1 MPLIESYNNPQQFL
15 VILDPMNADSKI
27 VGRYAPSPTGD
38 LHLGNLRT
46 ALLAWLY
53 TRARGGKF
61 ILRMED
67 IDQPR
72 VIAGSADQ
80 ILRDLEWLGLDWDG
94 PVVFQSQ
101 RHKLYQDALDR
112 LSELE
117 LTYPCFCS
125 RKDIQQAI
133 ANSKSSSTEY
143 PGTCA
148 SLSAEQI
155 TLRELK
161 KTPSIRLRVTPEL
174 NETMGDFVVRRADNL
189 FAYQLA
195 VTVDDLEQGVTEV
208 LRGVDLL
215 DSTPKQQFLASALSA
230 SHVDINYLHVPLM
243 LEPSGNKMS
252 KRDGSYSAQEWKSEG
267 KSAEHLLGYL
277 AHSIGLTPS
286 RSSVSI
292 NELLIG
298 FNDKNLLNS
307 LDIS

>member
-1 MPLIESYNNPQQFL
+1 
-15 VILDPMNADSKI
+15 MNADSKIVGRQI

-61 ILRMED
+61 IVRMED

-72 VIAGSADQ
+72 VVAGSADQ

-101 RHKLYQDALDR
+101 RHELYQAALDR

-148 SLSAEQI
+148 SLSVEQI
-155 TLRELK
+155 ALRELK
-161 KTPSIRLRVTPEL
+161 KTPSIRVRVAPEL
-174 NETMGDFVVRRADNL
+174 NVMMGDFVVRRADNL

-215 DSTPKQQFLASALSA
+215 DSTPKQQYLTSALSDEQ
-230 SHVDINYLHVPLM
+230 VDINYLHVPLM
-243 LEPSGNKMS
+243 LEPDGNKMS
-252 KRDGSYSAQEWKSEG
+252 KRDGSYSAREWRSEG
-267 KSAEHLLGYL
+267 KPSDRLLGYL

-286 RSSVSI
+286 SSPVSVD
-292 NELLIG
+292 ELLIG
-298 FNDKNLLNS
+298 FNDEKLLNLL
-307 LDIS
+307 DIP

>member
-1 MPLIESYNNPQQFL
+1 
-15 VILDPMNADSKI
+15 MNIDSKVVGRQV
-27 VGRYAPSPTGD
+27 VGRYAPSPTGE

-53 TRARGGKF
+53 TRSRGGKF
-61 ILRMED
+61 IVRMED

-72 VIAGSADQ
+72 VVAGSADQ

-101 RHKLYQDALDR
+101 RHELYQTALNR
-112 LSELE
+112 LSELG
-117 LTYPCFCS
+117 LTYQCFCS
-125 RKDIQQAI
+125 RKDIQQAL
-133 ANSKSSSTEY
+133 AKSEYGSTEY

-155 TLRELK
+155 ENRELNK
-161 KTPSIRLRVTPEL
+161 PPSIRVRVAPEL
-174 NETMGDFVVRRADNL
+174 NGTMGDFVVRRADSL

-195 VTVDDLEQGVTEV
+195 VTVDDLDQGVTEV

-215 DSTPKQQFLASALSA
+215 ESTPKQQYLASVLTAG
-230 SHVDINYLHVPLM
+230 HFGIKYLHVPLM

-252 KRDGSYSAQEWKSEG
+252 KRDGSYSAKEWRSEG

-277 AHSIGLTPS
+277 AHSIGLTPNS
-286 RSSVSI
+286 SSVSADQ
-292 NELLIG
+292 LLIDSTNG
-298 FNDKNLLNS
+298 KLMNS
-307 LDIS
+307 LIFS